1 MKVWKNFILV
11 ARNIFTIEIAL
22 LGCFW
27 PFLELLWKS
36 LHFAKVCHFGV
47 LFCRFRQ
54 TFTSL
59 RKHEISSRNRWSKST
74 SWNWWNFIFSE
85 NNTLILGWNPSQRW
99 NLISSSLNISK
110 WDKPCCLIITYLETV
125 FLFNHSITS

>member
-1 MKVWKNFILV
+1 MFYLILNKTLLFSSQNTQKHENYPMKVWKNFILV

-54 TFTSL
+54 TLKNTRFHLEIELWDL
-59 RKHEISSRNRWSKST
+59 RISIPKSTPFFGNRWSKS
-74 SWNWWNFIFSE
+74 IF
-85 NNTLILGWNPSQRW
+85 
-99 NLISSSLNISK
+99 ISK
-110 WDKPCCLIITYLETV
+110 FHEVKVC
-125 FLFNHSITS
+125 SIFELYF